1 MHGYQKCYGNICSFF
16 AVTYIKR
23 ISCRKMMFMDPTS
36 KQEILK
42 FDGNAPIYCPTDQD
56 RFQTR

>member
-1 MHGYQKCYGNICSFF
+1 
-16 AVTYIKR
+16 
-23 ISCRKMMFMDPTS
+23 MDPIP

-56 RFQTR
+56 RFKTS